1 MVKAIIFDFWGTLV
15 ENGVWSPI
23 KQVKNILNIKLP
35 FPEYVV
41 RMEKAMMSSKFEN
54 LKSAFTAVCKEFN
67 LEVNEDKIGQL
78 VGIWNKSWMLAQPY
92 EETINAL
99 KELKEKYILVLV
111 SNTDNFSIE
120 QVMNKFGMREL
131 FDHTF
136 FSYNLGL
143 IKTDEKF
150 FKQVLSEINL
160 VAGDCV
166 VVGDSV
172 QSDVMAAKKAGIK
185 AILVDRRNSR
195 DYHPK
200 IKTLTELKT
209 VLKI

>member
-1 MVKAIIFDFWGTLV
+1 MVKAILFDFWGTLV

-23 KQVKNILNIKLP
+23 KQVKNILNIRLP

-41 RMEKAMMSSKFEN
+41 RMEKAMMASKFDD

-99 KELKEKYILVLV
+99 KMLKEKYTLVLV
-111 SNTDNFSIE
+111 SNTDSFSVE
-120 QVMNKFGMREL
+120 QVMSKFDMKDL

-136 FSYNLGL
+136 FSYDLGL
-143 IKTDEKF
+143 IKTEERF

-160 VAGDCV
+160 TAEDCV

-172 QSDVMAAKKAGIK
+172 QSDIVAAKKGGIK
-185 AILVDRRNSR
+185 AILIDRRNSR

-200 IKTLTELKT
+200 IKTLME
-209 VLKI
+209 

>member
-1 MVKAIIFDFWGTLV
+1 MVKCIIFDFWGTLV

-41 RMEKAMMSSKFEN
+41 RMEKAMMASKFED
-54 LKSAFTAVCKEFN
+54 LKSAFIAVCEEFK
-67 LEVNEDKIGQL
+67 LEVNEEKIGQL

-92 EETINAL
+92 EETIETL
-99 KELKEKYILVLV
+99 RKLKEKYKVILI
-111 SNTDNFSIE
+111 SNTDNFSVE
-120 QVMNKFGMREL
+120 QVIGKFNMEEL
-131 FDHTF
+131 FDQMF
-136 FSYNLGL
+136 FSYNLGI
-143 IKTDEKF
+143 IKTDENF

-160 VAGDCV
+160 NAEECV

-172 QSDVMAAKKAGIK
+172 QSDIVAAKKGGIK
-185 AILVDRRNSR
+185 AILIDRRNSR

-200 IKTLTELKT
+200 IKTLMELEP
-209 VLKI
+209 VLDM

>member
-1 MVKAIIFDFWGTLV
+1 MIKCIIFDFWGTLV

-41 RMEKAMMSSKFEN
+41 RMEKVMMASKFEN

-67 LEVNEDKIGQL
+67 LEVNEEKIGQL

-99 KELKEKYILVLV
+99 KALKEKYTLVLI

-120 QVMNKFGMREL
+120 QVMSKFGMKEL
-131 FDHTF
+131 FDHVF
-136 FSYNLGL
+136 FSYDLGL
-143 IKTDEKF
+143 IKTEERF

-160 VAGDCV
+160 NADDCV
-166 VVGDSV
+166 VVGDSL
-172 QSDVMAAKKAGIK
+172 QSDIMAAKKAGIK
-185 AILVDRRNSR
+185 AILIDRRNSR

-200 IKTLTELKT
+200 IKTLTELET
-209 VLKI
+209 VLRI